1 MQIVKKINK
10 IKMQGNKIGKNYG
23 KFHNK
28 LQVLASKFDIYE
40 ISISYYY
47 TYTTID

>member
-1 MQIVKKINK
+1 MERIMQIAKKINK

-28 LQVLASKFDIYE
+28 L
-40 ISISYYY
+40 
-47 TYTTID
+47 